1 MRDGQPAGRRECP
14 RGIPL
19 SPTSSGEAPAVRA
32 PLLFF
37 SVISHTCI
45 DGFSPGGS
53 VLGTGN
59 LELRS
64 CPHGALNQVGRM
76 GLSTVA
82 TTHPA
87 EASDRG
93 GPEDKVSQRKKQLTA
108 L

>member
-1 MRDGQPAGRRECP
+1 M
-14 RGIPL
+14 
-19 SPTSSGEAPAVRA
+19 
-32 PLLFF
+32 
-37 SVISHTCI
+37 
-45 DGFSPGGS
+45 
-53 VLGTGN
+53 LGTGN